1 MMNVSNQSKNLP
13 KVGAEVSQ
21 MGYGAIEG
29 KGRII
34 EKPVLVACRIE
45 RLGGGKAKECR
56 ALLMKVNG
64 E

>member
-1 MMNVSNQSKNLP
+1 MMNVSNQSENLL

-34 EKPVLVACRIE
+34 EARFVA
-45 RLGGGKAKECR
+45 
-56 ALLMKVNG
+56 
-64 E
+64 